1 MTITVGTTTHST
13 CAKATLA
20 NVLEIFLMPSRTTPI
35 KGSRALRILNADLS
49 LGLEVSTLRPMLIH
63 LRPKHSLATRPALVF
78 RFRSSFSFDNR
89 GIGRYIGKGTCVS
102 DARMTILHQPLL
114 KAGRRISG
122 RITIIT
128 FISFMMNRIMSYSL
142 DLLRLEFLIRLLSSS
157 TATSF
162 RSRRRRCLFFI
173 ITTRFI
179 RLWLRMRSIISFLAG
194 FGRGTMGDNLFFSRF
209 STRKI

>member
-20 NVLEIFLMPSRTTPI
+20 NVLEIFLMTSRTTPI

-49 LGLEVSTLRPMLIH
+49 LGLEVSTLRTMLVY
-63 LRPKHSLATRPALVF
+63 LRPKHSLATGPALMF

-89 GIGRYIGKGTCVS
+89 GIGRYTGKGTCVS
-102 DARMTILHQPLL
+102 DARMTILHQSFL

-128 FISFMMNRIMSYSL
+128 IIMMGRIMSYSL

-162 RSRRRRCLFFI
+162 RSRRRRCLVFI